1 MSSFSVT
8 RNIVIPAAAAE
19 IYPFVYDFH
28 QWTNWSPWEKIDPSM
43 KRTYSGAEAG
53 VGAKYAW
60 TGNRKAGSGTMEI
73 VDVTAPSS
81 IGIRLEFTKPMKAV
95 NPTKFTFT
103 PEAGGTRVTWTMT
116 GDNKGVG
123 RVFALFMS
131 MDKMV
136 GGDFDKGLA
145 SLAEAVAAAKG

>member
-1 MSSFSVT
+1 
-8 RNIVIPAAAAE
+8 
-19 IYPFVYDFH
+19 
-28 QWTNWSPWEKIDPSM
+28 
-43 KRTYSGAEAG
+43 
-53 VGAKYAW
+53 
-60 TGNRKAGSGTMEI
+60 
-73 VDVTAPSS
+73 
-81 IGIRLEFTKPMKAV
+81 MKAV

-145 SLAEAVAAAKG
+145 SLAEAVVAAKG